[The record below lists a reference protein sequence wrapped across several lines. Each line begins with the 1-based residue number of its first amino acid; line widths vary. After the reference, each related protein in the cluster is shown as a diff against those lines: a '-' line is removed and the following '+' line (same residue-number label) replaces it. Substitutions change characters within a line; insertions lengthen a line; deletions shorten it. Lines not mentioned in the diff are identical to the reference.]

1 MADDDNALA
10 IAYRYLLREV
20 YVLAKSIKFIFF
32 NFWCLM
38 FIGIYVVLL
47 IFHIYLA
54 LFQAFAFKTATN
66 TRLVGENYSVLA

>member
-20 YVLAKSIKFIFF
+20 YVLAKSINFFF

-47 IFHIYLA
+47 IFHIYLE
-54 LFQAFAFKTATN
+54 LFQTFAFKTATN
-66 TRLVGENYSVLA
+66 T